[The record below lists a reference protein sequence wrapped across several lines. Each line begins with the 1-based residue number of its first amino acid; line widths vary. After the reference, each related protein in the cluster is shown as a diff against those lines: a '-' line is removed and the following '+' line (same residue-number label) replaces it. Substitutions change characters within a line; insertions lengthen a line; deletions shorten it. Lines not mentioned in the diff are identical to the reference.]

1 MRPKP
6 YLRIACIAGKGHAG
20 LQHLLREAA
29 CALTQLIECARFGV
43 AGAFEITLAQC
54 TFRLAHC
61 LAGLAKLLRVLKT
74 QLAHPALQTIEH
86 TAQTLL
92 PIA

>member
-1 MRPKP
+1 MSLLP
-6 YLRIACIAGKGHAG
+6 LSS
-20 LQHLLREAA
+20 LTLTLLLHLLRQAT
-29 CALTQLIECARFGV
+29 CTLTQLIECARFGV

-74 QLAHPALQTIEH
+74 ELAHPALQAVEH
-86 TAQTLL
+86 A
-92 PIA
+92 A